1 MYQRVAGCA
10 RRGIAAGCAAP
21 RGQEF
26 DGLQGERV
34 GRSLKEAL
42 LGQYAALQE
51 AGLAP
56 TEVPQE
62 DEAPLVVVE
71 SAPRGRATRSRRES
85 VDRYLEADD
94 LDPNGQFDRD
104 RRKGAP
110 RREHRGEE
118 LGRDGRRR
126 PGGAGPGGGGPGG
139 ARGRGRGRPGEFEPE
154 FAAPTAGGP
163 PAGLAGPRGPRPWGP
178 MGGRAATMRP
188 GMGAPRPGGPPLQGS
203 RLPSRTNMLQQRAE
217 QRRRDE
223 DDIVEMRRLL
233 AEFGGVESVD
243 DEAMETFSRALAEET
258 GALPPPRIVVDAIKE
273 AQSADPRKIGDAVR
287 AYYRRPRPRPARLPS
302 SPRRHHSQPCL
313 AELG

>member
-1 MYQRVAGCA
+1 
-10 RRGIAAGCAAP
+10 
-21 RGQEF
+21 
-26 DGLQGERV
+26 
-34 GRSLKEAL
+34 KEAL

-94 LDPNGQFDRD
+94 LDPTGQFDRD

-126 PGGAGPGGGGPGG
+126 PGGAPGGSGGPG

-163 PAGLAGPRGPRPWGP
+163 PRGLRGH
-178 MGGRAATMRP
+178 T
-188 GMGAPRPGGPPLQGS
+188 
-203 RLPSRTNMLQQRAE
+203 
-217 QRRRDE
+217 
-223 DDIVEMRRLL
+223 
-233 AEFGGVESVD
+233 
-243 DEAMETFSRALAEET
+243 
-258 GALPPPRIVVDAIKE
+258 
-273 AQSADPRKIGDAVR
+273 
-287 AYYRRPRPRPARLPS
+287 RPRP
-302 SPRRHHSQPCL
+302 
-313 AELG
+313 

>member
-1 MYQRVAGCA
+1 
-10 RRGIAAGCAAP
+10 
-21 RGQEF
+21 
-26 DGLQGERV
+26 V

-71 SAPRGRATRSRRES
+71 SAPRGRATRPRRES

-104 RRKGAP
+104 RRRAP

-118 LGRDGRRR
+118 LGRERRR
-126 PGGAGPGGGGPGG
+126 PGGGGPGG

-154 FAAPTAGGP
+154 FAP
-163 PAGLAGPRGPRPWGP
+163 PAGGAAIGDRPLGPRGPRPAGP
-178 MGGRAATMRP
+178 MGPRPPRP
-188 GMGAPRPGGPPLQGS
+188 GMGAPRPGGPPMAGPG
-203 RLPSRTNMLQQRAE
+203 RPPSRTNMLQQRAE

-223 DDIVEMRRLL
+223 DDITEMRQLL
-233 AEFGGVESVD
+233 AEFSGQEID
-243 DEAMETFSRALAEET
+243 DPFMETFSRGLAEET
-258 GALPPPRIVVDAIKE
+258 GALPPPRIVVEAIKE
-273 AQSADPRKIGDAVR
+273 SKSADPRKIADAVR
-287 AYYRRPRPRPARLPS
+287 AYYRRPRPRPQVGPPPS
-302 SPRRHHSQPCL
+302 PQQEP
-313 AELG
+313 AAPAPTPA

>member
-1 MYQRVAGCA
+1 M
-10 RRGIAAGCAAP
+10 
-21 RGQEF
+21 
-26 DGLQGERV
+26 

-62 DEAPLVVVE
+62 EDSPLVVVE

-126 PGGAGPGGGGPGG
+126 PGGAFAGGGGGPGG
-139 ARGRGRGRPGEFEPE
+139 GRGRGRGRPGEFEPE
-154 FAAPTAGGP
+154 FAAPSAGGP
-163 PAGLAGPRGPRPWGP
+163 SGGLAAPRGPRPSGP
-178 MGGRAATMRP
+178 MGPRPPLRP
-188 GMGAPRPGGPPLQGS
+188 GMGAPRLGAPAVPG
-203 RLPSRTNMLQQRAE
+203 RAPSRTNMLQQRAE

-223 DDIVEMRRLL
+223 DDIAEMRRLL
-233 AEFGGVESVD
+233 AEYGGESVVVD

-273 AQSADPRKIGDAVR
+273 AQTADPRKIGDAVR
-287 AYYRRPRPRPARLPS
+287 AYYRRPRQRSAVGAAVAQPQPAVATP
-302 SPRRHHSQPCL
+302 
-313 AELG
+313 A

>member
-1 MYQRVAGCA
+1 
-10 RRGIAAGCAAP
+10 
-21 RGQEF
+21 
-26 DGLQGERV
+26 V

-62 DEAPLVVVE
+62 DETPLVVVE

-126 PGGAGPGGGGPGG
+126 PGGAFPGGSGGPGGG
-139 ARGRGRGRPGEFEPE
+139 RGRGRGRPGEFEPE

-163 PAGLAGPRGPRPWGP
+163 PGLAGPRGPRPAGP
-178 MGGRAATMRP
+178 MGPRPPLRP
-188 GMGAPRPGGPPLQGS
+188 GMGAPRLGGPPIPG

-233 AEFGGVESVD
+233 AEYGGESAVVD

-287 AYYRRPRPRPARLPS
+287 AYYRRPRPRPAG
-302 SPRRHHSQPCL
+302 SPAPAPPQP
-313 AELG
+313 AVPTPA

>member
-1 MYQRVAGCA
+1 LCRAEGE
-10 RRGIAAGCAAP
+10 
-21 RGQEF
+21 EF

-62 DEAPLVVVE
+62 DETPLVVVE

-85 VDRYLEADD
+85 VDRYLESDD

-118 LGRDGRRR
+118 IGRDGRRR
-126 PGGAGPGGGGPGG
+126 PGGASPGGSGGPGGG
-139 ARGRGRGRPGEFEPE
+139 RGRSRGRPGEFEPE

-163 PAGLAGPRGPRPWGP
+163 PGLAGPRGPRPAGPP
-178 MGGRAATMRP
+178 MGGLRPPMRP
-188 GMGAPRPGGPPLQGS
+188 GMGAPRLGGPPLPN

-233 AEFGGVESVD
+233 TEFGGESVVVD

-287 AYYRRPRPRPARLPS
+287 AYYRRPRPRPAMS
-302 SPRRHHSQPCL
+302 SPPPQVEPTQS
-313 AELG
+313 AEPAAPAEPALPTPASA

>member
-1 MYQRVAGCA
+1 
-10 RRGIAAGCAAP
+10 
-21 RGQEF
+21 
-26 DGLQGERV
+26 V

-126 PGGAGPGGGGPGG
+126 PGGASPSSSGGPGGG
-139 ARGRGRGRPGEFEPE
+139 RGRGRGRPGEFEPE
-154 FAAPTAGGP
+154 FAAPTPGGLP
-163 PAGLAGPRGPRPWGP
+163 GGLAGPRGPRPAGP
-178 MGGRAATMRP
+178 MAPRPPLRP
-188 GMGAPRPGGPPLQGS
+188 GLGAPRPGGPPVPG

-233 AEFGGVESVD
+233 AEYGGESAVVD

-287 AYYRRPRPRPARLPS
+287 AYYRRPRPRPAGAPA
-302 SPRRHHSQPCL
+302 PAQTEP
-313 AELG
+313 AVPTEPAIPTPA